1 MISSKLDKQRCTA
14 LRFAIVGSNL
24 QRVKMKSPSPIEMRS
39 LIFLIPVLGVAGILP
54 ADISGVRPGPIT
66 VSASA
71 ETLTVRWPDESSR
84 TWTAEFSLDSE
95 KPLITKIGVGTTE
108 VVRNAYPQ
116 YWATTGK
123 RRGRAGFDE
132 FFDFPGNH
140 PEGTRRFEGAF
151 RPVNAK
157 ARSVGNRIEV
167 LFQGLKL
174 GIFEGGIAYTF
185 YPGSRLIYQE
195 AVVSTQE
202 PNTAYLYDT
211 GLRLAAPA
219 SGVRPGRRE
228 VVSPVTYY
236 DTEGKLHTEMTTG
249 PDRRPAYVRYRT
261 VAAHLDAGSLAVF
274 PPPHTYIAPRDY
286 TTNMGYVWFHG
297 WAGRTGRG
305 ELGLGIRHPV
315 DDGAGLYYP
324 WINAPPA
331 TVQRMGLFYI
341 VSDGKPEAA
350 LEDALRFTNH
360 DRFPPLPGFRTLTSH
375 WHWGYTIQALDHG
388 ENWVPPFTQ
397 VLKDMGIDAAITCDF
412 HGDGHPRDLTDLRLQ
427 ELDAY
432 YRMCRKQ
439 SDSQFLLI
447 PSEEADVILGGH
459 WSVAFPKPVYWFMS
473 NPTRSP
479 LQQAHSKYGT
489 VYHVGSPDDILEMVR
504 REQGIMYQT
513 HPRTKDSFGYPDK
526 VRDTNFFRDPRFIGA
541 GWKAMPADRSTLRQG
556 VRALNLLNDMNN
568 WGPPKRLLAETD
580 MFAIDHTSE
589 LYAHMNANYVRIGE
603 LPDFDHYGRML
614 EAVRRGEY
622 FISMGEVLL
631 PEVEISKAS
640 PSAIN
645 AKARIQWTF
654 PLAFGEIVWGDGK
667 ETFTR
672 TLDLSET
679 GPFGDAT
686 FEWSKEAKSW
696 QWARIEVWDV
706 AGNGAFINPV
716 HR

>member
-1 MISSKLDKQRCTA
+1 
-14 LRFAIVGSNL
+14 
-24 QRVKMKSPSPIEMRS
+24 MRY
-39 LIFLIPVLGVAGILP
+39 LIFFVPIVSIAAILP
-54 ADISGVRPGPIT
+54 ADLSGVRPGPIN
-66 VSASA
+66 VSAST
-71 ETLTVRWPDESSR
+71 ESLTVRWPDEASR
-84 TWTAEFSLDSE
+84 MWSAEFSLNSE
-95 KPLITKIGVGTTE
+95 KPLITAIGVDSTAII
-108 VVRNAYPQ
+108 RNAYPQ
-116 YWATTGK
+116 YWAMTGK

-140 PEGTRRFEGAF
+140 PEGTRLFEGAF
-151 RPVNAK
+151 RPVSAK
-157 ARSVGNRIEV
+157 ARSIGSRVEV

-185 YPGSRLIYQE
+185 FPGSRLVYQE

-202 PNTAYLYDT
+202 PDTAYLYDT

-236 DTEGKLHTEMTTG
+236 DTEGSLRTDWTTG
-249 PDRRPAYVRYRT
+249 PDRRPAYVRYRAI
-261 VAAHLDAGSLAVF
+261 AAQLEAGSLAVF

-305 ELGLGIRHPV
+305 ELGLGVRHPP
-315 DDGAGLYYP
+315 DDGAGQYYP
-324 WINAPPA
+324 WINAPPR
-331 TVQRMGLFYI
+331 TVQRLGVFYA
-341 VSDGKPEAA
+341 VSDRPPEAT
-350 LEDALRFTNH
+350 LEDVLRFTNR
-360 DRFPPLPGFRTLTSH
+360 DRFPALPGYKTLTSH
-375 WHWGYTIQALDHG
+375 WHWGYTIQALNQG
-388 ENWVPPFTQ
+388 ETWVPPFTQ
-397 VLKDMGIDAAITCDF
+397 VLKDMGINVAITCDF
-412 HGDGHPRDLTDLRLQ
+412 HGDGHPRDLTDLRLE

-473 NPTRSP
+473 KKTEDP
-479 LQQAHSKYGT
+479 LQRPNAKYGS
-489 VYHVGSPDDILEMVR
+489 VYHVGSPDDILAMVR
-504 REQGIMYQT
+504 REHGIMYQT

-526 VRDTNFFRDPRFIGA
+526 VRDTDFFRDPSFIGA

-556 VRALNLLNDMNN
+556 IRALNLLDDMNN
-568 WGPPKRLLAETD
+568 WGQSKRLLAETD

-603 LPDFDHYGRML
+603 LPDFDHYGRIL
-614 EAVRRGEY
+614 DAVRKGDY

-631 PEVEISKAS
+631 PQVEISKAS
-640 PSAIN
+640 SSGIT
-645 AKARIQWTF
+645 ARASVQWTF

-667 ETFTR
+667 GTFTR
-672 TLDLSET
+672 TFDLTETRPFGSET
-679 GPFGDAT
+679 FK
-686 FEWSKEAKSW
+686 WSVEARNW
-696 QWARIEVWDV
+696 QWARVEVWDV

-716 HR
+716 WR

>member
-1 MISSKLDKQRCTA
+1 MSLGVES
-14 LRFAIVGSNL
+14 V
-24 QRVKMKSPSPIEMRS
+24 RS
-39 LIFLIPVLGVAGILP
+39 LIFFIPILTIAATVP

-71 ETLTVRWPDESSR
+71 ETLTVRWPDETSR
-84 TWTAEFSLDSE
+84 MWTAEFSLNSE
-95 KPLITKIGVGTTE
+95 KPLITWIGVGTTPI
-108 VVRNAYPQ
+108 VRNAWPQ

-140 PEGTRRFEGAF
+140 PDGTRRFEGAF
-151 RPVNAK
+151 KPVSAR
-157 ARSVGNRIEV
+157 ARSAGNRIEV
-167 LFQGLKL
+167 MFQGLKL

-202 PNTAYLYDT
+202 PDTAYLYDT
-211 GLRLAAPA
+211 GLRFSAPA

-236 DTEGKLHTEMTTG
+236 DTDGKLRTEMTSG
-249 PDRRPAYVRYRT
+249 PDRRPAYVRYRAI
-261 VAAHLDAGSLAVF
+261 AALLDAGSLAVF

-286 TTNMGYVWFHG
+286 TTNMGYVWHHG
-297 WAGRTGRG
+297 WAGRTGNG
-305 ELGLGIRHPV
+305 ELGLGVRHPV
-315 DDGAGLYYP
+315 DDGAALYYP

-331 TVQRMGLFYI
+331 TVQRLGLFYM
-341 VSDGKPEAA
+341 VSDRTPDAA
-350 LEDALRFTNH
+350 LEDALRFTNR
-360 DRFPPLPGFRTLTSH
+360 DRFPALPGYKTLTSH
-375 WHWGYTIQALDHG
+375 WHWGYTIQALDRG
-388 ENWVPPFTQ
+388 EDWAPPFTQ

-412 HGDGHPRDLTDLRLQ
+412 HGDGHPRDLTDLRLR

-432 YRMCRKQ
+432 YRMCRRQ
-439 SDSQFLLI
+439 SDSKFLLI
-447 PSEEADVILGGH
+447 PGEEADVILGGH
-459 WSVAFPKPVYWFMS
+459 WTVAFPKPVYWFLS
-473 NPTRSP
+473 NPEHESLRQTDP
-479 LQQAHSKYGT
+479 KYGT
-489 VYHVGSPDDILEMVR
+489 VYRVGSADDILEVVR
-504 REQGIMYQT
+504 REQGILYQT

-526 VRDTNFFRDPRFIGA
+526 VRDTNLFRDPRFVGA

-556 VRALNLLNDMNN
+556 VRALNLRNDRNN
-568 WGPPKRLLAETD
+568 WGLPKSLLAETD

-589 LYAHMNANYVRIGE
+589 LYAHMNANYVRIGD

-614 EAVRRGEY
+614 EAVSRGDH

-631 PEVEISKAS
+631 PEVEISRGS
-640 PSAIN
+640 SAAIQ

-667 ETFTR
+667 GSYTR
-672 TLDLSET
+672 TFDLTET
-679 GPFGDAT
+679 RPFGSAT
-686 FEWSKEAKSW
+686 FEWSTEARNW
-696 QWARIEVWDV
+696 QWARIAVWDV

-716 HR
+716 RR